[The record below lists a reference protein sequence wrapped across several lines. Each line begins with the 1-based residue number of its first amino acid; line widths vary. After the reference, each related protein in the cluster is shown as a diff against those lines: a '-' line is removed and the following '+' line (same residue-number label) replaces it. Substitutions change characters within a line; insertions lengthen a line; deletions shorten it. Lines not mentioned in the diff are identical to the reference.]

1 MQESSLHA
9 AGSGTVRN
17 ASPLVRPL
25 AGLAHSLK
33 HRGQDY
39 QIVTGFL
46 CQADGPSVR
55 CQVVSGGK
63 VIKEVV
69 EPCQRESSEHRK
81 RVVALHKAAIIN
93 VMSGV
98 WAAPKAPTTR
108 PQPTVAPEVE
118 AARAAGMP
126 APSERSDAP
135 VAADAAC
142 AETNYGPGTATFAD
156 IAALEKETV
165 LPAQPAPAADLA
177 PVAVEEPVARPEA
190 ASAPRRVE
198 MPEAAVVEL
207 PQPASIEIAEPAS
220 AAVLP
225 PTPAQLAWE
234 REATDG
240 ESVELGETT
249 SSSDEPPVAKPI
261 SSVEQARRL
270 LAELSAME
278 AFAGLGVYGRSGQLV
293 SSVVSSGLDMAEL
306 GKGYASLLEPLS
318 SAMSRVDP
326 SDVHVVRIDTAQRI
340 VAVASFEPY
349 FHQLGLEISDA
360 LGFIVVV
367 MNHDSPFDQVLP
379 AVKTFMHLIVE
390 DLRSFMIRRHAIN

>member
-118 AARAAGMP
+118 AARASSEP
-126 APSERSDAP
+126 ALSDGSDIP
-135 VAADAAC
+135 IAADAAC
-142 AETNYGPGTATFAD
+142 ADTNGPDAATFAD
-156 IAALEKETV
+156 IAALEQEAV
-165 LPAQPAPAADLA
+165 LPAKPAPAAHLA
-177 PVAVEEPVARPEA
+177 PVAAAQPVAQPEA
-190 ASAPRRVE
+190 APPPRSVE
-198 MPEAAVVEL
+198 VPVAAVATL
-207 PQPASIEIAEPAS
+207 PQPASVEIPEPAS

-249 SSSDEPPVAKPI
+249 SSSDEIPTTKSI

-306 GKGYASLLEPLS
+306 GKAYASLLEPLS
-318 SAMSRVDP
+318 KAMSRVDP